1 MLPGVAPRYSCESC
15 EYSTCKTS
23 SWLKHL
29 KTVKHQGLSKQ
40 YKCVCGNSYVY
51 RSGLNRHKLVCTVLG
66 AHKILIGS
74 SNKPPSNFCPG
85 EKVVQPA
92 QHAIAANV
100 VLNTLYNCVMQNMKE
115 NPSDGDDADDSAEFG
130 DDSDDIDD
138 DSAHTSTVTSINLST
153 LPFHLFPTNG
163 GHDGSVH
170 QVPDDNLPV
179 SELKGMFMTV
189 MKENQELRNIIMEQ
203 TKQSVERENKLMEL
217 AQRPS
222 TTTNNNIINN
232 NQRVNILNYL
242 NTECKDAI
250 SLTEFMDSIELSMDD
265 MYYTR
270 DNGYVKG
277 ICNVINRE
285 FGALSQSE
293 RPIHCTDKKRLKFF
307 VKGKIKWEK
316 DEDHSQLNCVV
327 DNITEKHRLLLA
339 QWKEMHPNW
348 LSEEALQNEYL
359 LLTSQIFNGGTANGE
374 KNRKA
379 IVKNLSETTEVV
391 PIPIQSSNE

>member
-1 MLPGVAPRYSCESC
+1 MLPGVAPRYSCE
-15 EYSTCKTS
+15 TCDYTTSKTS
-23 SWLKHL
+23 SWLKHV
-29 KTVKHQGLSKQ
+29 KTIKHLGLSKQ
-40 YKCVCGNSYVY
+40 YTCVCGCSYAY
-51 RSGLNRHKLVCTVLG
+51 QSGLLRHKRVCSVG
-66 AHKILIGS
+66 AV
-74 SNKPPSNFCPG
+74 PPSFLKSST
-85 EKVVQPA
+85 EKTEQPTVA
-92 QHAIAANV
+92 QSNHTIVIVPQTSN
-100 VLNTLYNCVMQNMKE
+100 LRLESLYKSVRKNLSQMK
-115 NPSDGDDADDSAEFG
+115 SFDGDVTKYSCNSGAG
-130 DDSDDIDD
+130 GDD
-138 DSAHTSTVTSINLST
+138 DSYDNISDEGDSDKHGLSEITSINIGDTTVSY
-153 LPFHLFPTNG
+153 
-163 GHDGSVH
+163 DSISC
-170 QVPDDNLPV
+170 DDNLPV

-391 PIPIQSSNE
+391 PMPIQSSNE